1 MKLRDL
7 WSPMSDLNQQQKD
20 VSNTVVGLS
29 AAFLGIVMVAAMPL
43 SASAQG
49 RMSGYS
55 LPSRPAPA
63 PSPVPSRPPAPA
75 PTYQTPAPRPQPAPV
90 QYGSFRAYGPLP
102 GGRVNVRL
110 DDSFQEGSIFGYTI
124 YTQDNGPEGN
134 DQMVILGPEG
144 REQVWLNCWVTEEWK
159 SFGPNSEEFIHGVVS
174 SYCDWNGGQS

>member
-1 MKLRDL
+1 MKLSEL
-7 WSPMSDLNQQQKD
+7 WAPMSALNQQEKD

-55 LPSRPAPA
+55 LPTRPTPAPTVT
-63 PSPVPSRPPAPA
+63 PYNPPAPA
-75 PTYQTPAPRPQPAPV
+75 PTYQPPAPRPQPAPV

-102 GGRVNVRL
+102 EGRVNVTV
-110 DDSFQEGSIFGYTI
+110 DGSFEQGSISGYTV
-124 YTQDNGPEGN
+124 YTQDNGVQGN

-144 REQVWLNCWVTEEWK
+144 REQVWLNCWVTSEWK
-159 SFGPNSEEFIHGVVS
+159 SFGPNSEQFIHSVVS
-174 SYCDWNGGQS
+174 QYCDWEG

>member
-7 WSPMSDLNQQQKD
+7 WAPMSALNQQEKD

-49 RMSGYS
+49 RMSGYT
-55 LPSRPAPA
+55 LPQRPTPAPTV
-63 PSPVPSRPPAPA
+63 SPYTPPAPA
-75 PTYQTPAPRPQPAPV
+75 PTYNPPAPRPQPAPV
-90 QYGSFRAYGPLP
+90 EYGSFRAYGPLP
-102 GGRVNVRL
+102 EGRVNVAV
-110 DDSFQEGSIFGYTI
+110 DGSFQEGSIFGYTI

-174 SYCDWNGGQS
+174 SYCDWN